1 MTVLSRGARVRRGGR
16 RPGWVLLT
24 ALLVLA
30 MGASSA
36 LVFTNR
42 VELLKLAVILALWAA
57 VAGAFVSV
65 LYRRQSDADQSR
77 VRDLKLVYD
86 LQLDREIAA
95 RREYELTVE
104 SQLRREL
111 ASELRAQ
118 AADDL
123 AELRAELSALRTSL
137 EILFDTDL
145 AHRPALGGMPDA
157 EPQPERAYSEWDRNG
172 ENPRDTPVDWVSS
185 DRVTSVPRD
194 DPGRTD
200 DAIIDVPEEP
210 LVPPRQ
216 QPPIRRERVQNQ
228 YEPVPDPAYAQEAA
242 YAADS
247 PYAGPTQPRFEPGP
261 QPPQAA
267 RAGQFQPEPAAQF
280 QSDPPPESQPQREP
294 EPAPE
299 PQPQP
304 QGQWPGQGWR
314 PAAAEGQWLPPGAP
328 GSNWAG
334 ADSRADSAGGRR
346 ARHSGIDEAWDGPPV
361 DPVPPPPYGDS
372 GRRARSRHSAEY
384 RDYGVSNFSP
394 NNEPS
399 PGPSAAPP
407 PPAAAM
413 PPPPPPAPPVHPG
426 PSAGTPPP
434 PRLAPPPPPEQA
446 PRHGGDP
453 QQEDPD
459 GAGEG
464 TPTGGQSV
472 ADLLA
477 RLQVQPSQGGRR
489 RRREG

>member
-86 LQLDREIAA
+86 LQLDREISA

-145 AHRPALGGMPDA
+145 QQRPALEKPENEA
-157 EPQPERAYSEWDRNG
+157 PPERAYSEWERNG
-172 ENPRDTPVDWVSS
+172 ETPRDWISS
-185 DRVTSVPRD
+185 DRVTAFPQESRPARGD
-194 DPGRTD
+194 ET
-200 DAIIDVPEEP
+200 AIIDVPEEP
-210 LVPPRQ
+210 LLPPRQ
-216 QPPIRRERVQNQ
+216 PPPRRERIPYQFEAPQ
-228 YEPVPDPAYAQEAA
+228 DPVPPAPPEPSHSAPE
-242 YAADS
+242 
-247 PYAGPTQPRFEPGP
+247 PEPRFETR
-261 QPPQAA
+261 QPP
-267 RAGQFQPEPAAQF
+267 
-280 QSDPPPESQPQREP
+280 
-294 EPAPE
+294 PAPE
-299 PQPQP
+299 PEPQA
-304 QGQWPGQGWR
+304 QGWQ
-314 PAAAEGQWLPPGAP
+314 PAGAAGLWLPPGTP
-328 GSNWAG
+328 GTHWTGSEP
-334 ADSRADSAGGRR
+334 ADPPVEETSGRRRRR
-346 ARHSGIDEAWDGPPV
+346 ARYSEPDETLSGAPV
-361 DPVPPPPYGDS
+361 EPSPPPPYGDS
-372 GRRARSRHSAEY
+372 GRRARSRHSADH
-384 RDYGVSNFSP
+384 RDDAARSFAPTNDPTTEPP
-394 NNEPS
+394 NGPAFAPAPAAATPAPPS
-399 PGPSAAPP
+399 PPSPHPAAAPP
-407 PPAAAM
+407 PPQ
-413 PPPPPPAPPVHPG
+413 
-426 PSAGTPPP
+426 
-434 PRLAPPPPPEQA
+434 LAPPPPPDNP
-446 PRHGGDP
+446 PRHGGADA
-453 QQEDPD
+453 EVDELESRGD
-459 GAGEG
+459 GSQ
-464 TPTGGQSV
+464 TGGQSV

-477 RLQVQPSQGGRR
+477 RLQVQPSEGGRR
-489 RRREG
+489 RRRDG

>member
-1 MTVLSRGARVRRGGR
+1 MTVLSRGARMRRGGR

-30 MGASSA
+30 IGASSA

-86 LQLDREIAA
+86 LQLDREISA

-145 AHRPALGGMPDA
+145 AHRPALGGTPEA
-157 EPQPERAYSEWDRNG
+157 EPQPERAYSEWERNG
-172 ENPRDTPVDWVSS
+172 ETPRGTPVDWVSS
-185 DRVTSVPRD
+185 DRLTSVPQD
-194 DPGRTD
+194 GAGRAD

-210 LVPPRQ
+210 LIPPRQ
-216 QPPIRRERVQNQ
+216 QPPPRRERDRYQ
-228 YEPVPDPAYAQEAA
+228 YEPGPDPAYAEQPS
-242 YAADS
+242 YAEES
-247 PYAGPTQPRFEPGP
+247 PYPAQPRFEPRQ
-261 QPPQAA
+261 QPPPAPTT
-267 RAGQFQPEPAAQF
+267 QFQPEPRPEPEAQ
-280 QSDPPPESQPQREP
+280 PEP

-299 PQPQP
+299 PQRPQAH
-304 QGQWPGQGWR
+304 WPGQGWQ
-314 PAAAEGQWLPPGAP
+314 PAAANGLWLPPGTP
-328 GSNWAG
+328 GSNWTG
-334 ADSRADSAGGRR
+334 ADSPADSAGGRR
-346 ARHSGIDEAWDGPPV
+346 RARHSGADEAWNGQPV
-361 DPVPPPPYGDS
+361 EPVPPPYDDS

-384 RDYGVSNFSP
+384 RDYGARSFSP
-394 NNEPS
+394 ADEP
-399 PGPSAAPP
+399 PDGPA
-407 PPAAAM
+407 PAAAT

-426 PSAGTPPP
+426 PSAGAPPP
-434 PRLAPPPPPEQA
+434 PRLAPPPAPEQA

-453 QQEDPD
+453 QQDAAD
-459 GAGEG
+459 STTEG
-464 TPTGGQSV
+464 TSTGAQSV

-477 RLQVQPSQGGRR
+477 RLQVQPSEGGRR
-489 RRREG
+489 RRRED